1 MFIPA
6 TQYIT
11 NGFAIYLTNFNNGT
25 DIVNIKLSYSDI
37 NPLLEWLK
45 CTTNKLLYDEDTK
58 VFTSDPRVITINTT
72 LVKGFYT
79 VDISYKKGL
88 YVIDNESIVIG
99 ITKGESSIHINFPQS
114 AYKLL

>member
-11 NGFAIYLTNFNNGT
+11 NGFAVYLTNIKSADT
-25 DIVNIKLSYSDI
+25 VNIKLYYSTI

-45 CTTNKLLYDEDTK
+45 CTTDKLLYDEDIK
-58 VFTSDPRVITINTT
+58 EFTSEPRIITINTT
-72 LVKGFYT
+72 LIKGYYT
-79 VDISYKKGL
+79 LDISYKKGL
-88 YVIDNESIVIG
+88 YVADNESIIIG
-99 ITKGESSIHINFPQS
+99 ITKGERAIHINFPQS